1 MPENVTL
8 RRDPDG
14 EAGEWEPQTSY
25 PGSATWGI
33 VGAPGG
39 LAERA
44 FGVDGSN
51 RKEITDGVARVV
63 LCSRCSGPSF
73 QPRVRICPIGLVVK
87 HRLLGR

>member
-1 MPENVTL
+1 MPENVTP

-14 EAGEWEPQTSY
+14 EARRVGAPDVIPWVSY
-25 PGSATWGI
+25 MGI

-51 RKEITDGVARVV
+51 RKEITDGVARVC
-63 LCSRCSGPSF
+63 LEWLWFWAKLSAKGENLSNWT
-73 QPRVRICPIGLVVK
+73 LY
-87 HRLLGR
+87 